1 MADVHICNDLA
12 SFQTFTPERHVA
24 TAGDNGMEIHGYGDV
39 QIAIEMGSK
48 PLIRNFTLKNVAYAP
63 NFHTNLICAAKLRKV
78 GQIKQPESQQT
89 DTAYVEAHGT
99 GTAVGDPA
107 EANALGK
114 TFGAARASDDPV
126 LMGSFKSNIG
136 HLEGGSG
143 RLQQKQHF
151 EQRLA
156 GFDRPHQL
164 SEDEIDRALREINA
178 NSNSTRAPPVSPGVV
193 DDPTNTADL
202 LGINQKNLNPTAEM
216 RGLFGSVALEGEQT
230 RSNSRTAG
238 GQRRRE
244 QQQHGPVD
252 LATGLTGRYTVA
264 SRGREL
270 GAMAQRANPLVQGK
284 ADWPLATSGG
294 LSMEYL
300 ADGGSAREKRYKIVH
315 STAYQ
320 ETQAQFNS
328 VVETMD
334 PQRLIGL
341 LSLAPYH
348 VATLLQ
354 VSEICKHQ
362 GDHALSGDLIE
373 RALFS
378 FGRSLHSSF
387 PLSMRHGLARLS
399 FSEPANREFYLAVW
413 RYIRNLEMR
422 GTWKTAFEWAKLL
435 LQLDP
440 RSDPY
445 GVTLMI
451 DQLALSG
458 RSHRQLLELASDHAY
473 GQAWRHLPNI
483 QISLVLAHLREKQ
496 PRQARE
502 QLAVAIHQYPYI
514 LSALASALDIS
525 PVPKSLWGKLP
536 TTDAQKLYTELY
548 IHRAKGLW
556 NTPEASALLVE
567 VADSLSYYC
576 SVTSALEPA
585 PRLEISLEE
594 ARHVLMLEVPALIAL
609 LPRKFTTLPTSSSDP
624 LPPPSSA
631 HDSSFTLRE
640 PAATGS
646 RGSGI
651 NPLQSILDVAGAAA
665 GSANSALQRFANWFS
680 SPANNA
686 TANAE
691 TRSEGEEAF
700 QQLQAELGQDVPPEV
715 LEQLLHLQLQEAAA
729 GQARPNRA
737 EPAAPAATG
746 TTAMA
751 GDWDYY
757 DDVHD
762 NESEREISTNDESM
776 SSSFEDARPNVPPT
790 PPQYDRHPL
799 AATTNTPDDIDI
811 EADPQRLQRWL
822 LTTGLAGV
830 QTSPGKMNL
839 YLRRLTRLRKPQ
851 QLWILNVLRQ
861 RGPDASA
868 AAAEISRRLE
878 AL

>member
-1 MADVHICNDLA
+1 MVLVRIVLRLGGLHTLKPRGHSRLRRADRRTEPRATTAARRMGNR
-12 SFQTFTPERHVA
+12 ERTAAGTTDVDRA
-24 TAGDNGMEIHGYGDV
+24 TAR
-39 QIAIEMGSK
+39 S
-48 PLIRNFTLKNVAYAP
+48 
-63 NFHTNLICAAKLRKV
+63 
-78 GQIKQPESQQT
+78 
-89 DTAYVEAHGT
+89 
-99 GTAVGDPA
+99 
-107 EANALGK
+107 
-114 TFGAARASDDPV
+114 
-126 LMGSFKSNIG
+126 
-136 HLEGGSG
+136 
-143 RLQQKQHF
+143 
-151 EQRLA
+151 
-156 GFDRPHQL
+156 

-178 NSNSTRAPPVSPGVV
+178 NSKSTGAPLSPGVV
-193 DDPTNTADL
+193 DDDSAFSPTTNTADL

-216 RGLFGSVALEGEQT
+216 RGLFGSVALE
-230 RSNSRTAG
+230 
-238 GQRRRE
+238 
-244 QQQHGPVD
+244 
-252 LATGLTGRYTVA
+252 A

-284 ADWPLATSGG
+284 AEWPLATSGG

-300 ADGGSAREKRYKIVH
+300 ADVGSEREKRYKIMH
-315 STAYQ
+315 SAAYQ
-320 ETQAQFNS
+320 ETQAQFHS

-362 GDHALSGDLIE
+362 GDHALSGDLLE

-387 PLSMRHGLARLS
+387 PLAMRNGLARLS

-473 GQAWRHLPNI
+473 GRAWRHLPNI

-514 LSALASALDIS
+514 ISALASALDIS
-525 PVPKSLWGKLP
+525 PVPKSLWGQLP

-567 VADSLSYYC
+567 VADSLSYYS
-576 SVTSALEPA
+576 SVTSVLEPA

-594 ARHVLMLEVPALIAL
+594 ARHVLMLEVPILIAL

-640 PAATGS
+640 PAASGP
-646 RGSGI
+646 RGI

-665 GSANSALQRFANWFS
+665 DSANLALQRFANWFS
-680 SPANNA
+680 SPANNS
-686 TANAE
+686 NADAD
-691 TRSEGEEAF
+691 TRNEGEEAF
-700 QQLQAELGQDVPPEV
+700 HQLQAELGQDVPPEV
-715 LEQLLHLQLQEAAA
+715 LEQLLHLQLQEAAGAGA
-729 GQARPNRA
+729 GQARLNRPG
-737 EPAAPAATG
+737 PARPV

-762 NESEREISTNDESM
+762 NESEREISTNDGSM
-776 SSSFEDARPNVPPT
+776 SSFEDAARPPT
-790 PPQYDRHPL
+790 PPL
-799 AATTNTPDDIDI
+799 G
-811 EADPQRLQRWL
+811 L
-822 LTTGLAGV
+822 TGL
-830 QTSPGKMNL
+830 QTSPAKMAL
-839 YLRRLTRLRKPQ
+839 YLRRLRQLRKAQ
-851 QLWILNVLRQ
+851 QGWILNVLRQ

-868 AAAEISRRLE
+868 AAAEISRRLQDAE
-878 AL
+878 GAP